1 MTPKDLPA
9 TGFLAHASDD
19 LKAVLASLARE
30 IVLEAGEILFEEG
43 DTGDALYAV
52 KSGRLEVSVLSHD
65 GRKLSLDVMRTGTL
79 LGEIALFDP
88 GPRTASI
95 VALEKS
101 RLLRVRNADVI
112 EAVKKSP
119 DLAIDL
125 TKLAGQR
132 MRGMTK
138 QMNEQVFLSM
148 PVRLARKVLYLTWE
162 PAGSRKILALSQA
175 ELAEYVGATRE
186 AVSKTLSIWRK
197 KGIVEPTRGGL
208 VVQDRAAL
216 EVVAQVDAG

>member
-1 MTPKDLPA
+1 LRV
-9 TGFLAHASDD
+9 TGRVQRETGVTH
-19 LKAVLASLARE
+19 VLAD
-30 IVLEAGEILFEEG
+30 VLFEDRG
-43 DTGDALYAV
+43 YL
-52 KSGRLEVSVLSHD
+52 D
-65 GRKLSLDVMRTGTL
+65 GPCST
-79 LGEIALFDP
+79 
-88 GPRTASI
+88 
-95 VALEKS
+95 

-112 EAVKKSP
+112 DAVRNSP

-162 PAGSRKILALSQA
+162 PTGSRKMLALSQA

-208 VVQDRAAL
+208 VLQNRAAL
-216 EVVAQVDAG
+216 EEVAQLDTG